1 MHANNFAL
9 LITTRHTMK
18 ALDWTSWISSV
29 LSDLENP
36 FEVGA
41 LSSWK
46 SCTLSFRKS
55 VLCSISELMLWV
67 VFNDEV
73 SLFQWG
79 WTSNQSFYVERGGN
93 LDEWCHTRRP
103 TPQQHGT
110 CPAEKHEWD
119 EFSQSIFKDTYKCV
133 TNFFF
138 LIDSFPWMWLFILD
152 WGFFC
157 LMQLSSA
164 RLMSVI
170 STMLIQL

>member
-133 TNFFF
+133 TKIFFPLTHTHECDFLF
-138 LIDSFPWMWLFILD
+138 LIEVFISFN
-152 WGFFC
+152 
-157 LMQLSSA
+157 A
-164 RLMSVI
+164 
-170 STMLIQL
+170 T